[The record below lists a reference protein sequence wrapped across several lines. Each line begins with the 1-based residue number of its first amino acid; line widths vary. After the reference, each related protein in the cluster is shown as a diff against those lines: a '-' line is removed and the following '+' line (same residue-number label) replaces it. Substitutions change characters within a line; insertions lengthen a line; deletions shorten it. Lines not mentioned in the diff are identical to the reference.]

1 MKFHFLINIILLIF
15 INNEDIWIWPNIF
28 YMRELY
34 DDETIFFLEIYEPKD
49 DEKMKIELFLSH
61 PSSYQIS
68 FNYSDYIEKEEEY
81 EEENINEEKEDNIEE
96 NEEEEAIK
104 KEEEK
109 EIIINEEEINNKEKE
124 ESINEE
130 EEEEINYNE
139 EEESIDEE
147 EINNNEKEEI
157 NDEEEIKKEEER
169 EEEEESI
176 EIENND
182 ESENNLEETIKYLY
196 KNNVFENSLRKLHEY
211 PNDLIE
217 SEQEYSN
224 KKTFILNL
232 NKNMT
237 IIHLILKKIKDTP
250 EYITPAIYIK
260 YQCRKKEFKNY
271 IFSNII
277 TTDIINSD
285 VSVTFK
291 GIIPDEENISGE
303 FKVEYEAFL
312 YQKREEEDYEN
323 INHIFMPNRYISRS
337 GTIKETNVKEKTFNL
352 LLTGIPQNGNYQWLE
367 VIAEI
372 LYGYDR
378 EYFVYNITLVY
389 IKDRTNIIPDD
400 NTDNKTD
407 NNTYDKNKTDEN
419 DETGDID
426 DLLFYIIISIFA
438 GVIILIF
445 VIVFVVLKKKS
456 LKNDSYYCDED
467 DNINILNEENIIN

>member
-1 MKFHFLINIILLIF
+1 MEKLIF

-130 EEEEINYNE
+130 EEEINYNE
-139 EEESIDEE
+139 EE

-169 EEEEESI
+169 EEKEESI

-196 KNNVFENSLRKLHEY
+196 KN
-211 PNDLIE
+211 
-217 SEQEYSN
+217 

-237 IIHLILKKIKDTP
+237 IIQLILKKIKDTP

-372 LYGYDR
+372 
-378 EYFVYNITLVY
+378 F
-389 IKDRTNIIPDD
+389 IKHAI
-400 NTDNKTD
+400 
-407 NNTYDKNKTDEN
+407 
-419 DETGDID
+419 
-426 DLLFYIIISIFA
+426 
-438 GVIILIF
+438 
-445 VIVFVVLKKKS
+445 
-456 LKNDSYYCDED
+456 
-467 DNINILNEENIIN
+467 